1 MYSLLSHNSR
11 TLFAFALAFACTLA
25 AVAQP
30 PARRKAAEN
39 KEQTAAKTA
48 PKGSAYRDFPTAAA
62 MPEDVAWRRDIYRSL
77 DLTKD
82 ANASLYYPTTPTDG
96 RENLF
101 TYLFKLLLRG
111 QVKAYDYKL
120 DGNEDFSEKNI
131 VKAKELMDRYHIFY
145 EQKDGKI
152 RVTDSDLPSD
162 EVKVYFIKESTYFDQ
177 HTATLR
183 KKVTALCPVL
193 KRGDDFGGADSQY
206 PMFWV
211 KMDDVAPY
219 LGKLMLMGSNL
230 NNAAMMSA
238 DDFFTLNRY
247 EGDIYKTVNLQDR
260 ILANYCSED
269 SAMKKEQARIEKE
282 LDDFDRHVWGKDS
295 VATDTVKIALA
306 ADSADVAA
314 GTQANESPKAPR
326 RRTSST
332 SRRSSVSSK
341 SSSAPKSSSKSTKTK
356 SSATKKTKTPKTRT
370 SSTSSRSGGGYSV
383 RRERH

>member
-11 TLFAFALAFACTLA
+11 TLFALALAFACTLA

-39 KEQTAAKTA
+39 KEQTAAQSA

-62 MPEDVAWRRDIYRSL
+62 MPEDVSWRRDIYRSL

-177 HTATLR
+177 HTATIR

-260 ILANYCSED
+260 ILANYCTED

-282 LDDFDRHVWGKDS
+282 LDDFDRHVWGKNS
-295 VATDTVKIALA
+295 VAPDTIRVTLVRDTTATVTKTPA
-306 ADSADVAA
+306 
-314 GTQANESPKAPR
+314 R

-341 SSSAPKSSSKSTKTK
+341 SSSSSRSSSKSASSK
-356 SSATKKTKTPKTRT
+356 STSTKKAKTPKTRKP
-370 SSTSSRSGGGYSV
+370 STSSRSGGGYSV

>member
-39 KEQTAAKTA
+39 KEQTAAQSA

-62 MPEDVAWRRDIYRSL
+62 MPEDVSWRRDIYRSL

-260 ILANYCSED
+260 ILANYCTED

-295 VATDTVKIALA
+295 VAPDTIRVTLVRDTTATVTKTPA
-306 ADSADVAA
+306 
-314 GTQANESPKAPR
+314 R

-341 SSSAPKSSSKSTKTK
+341 SSSSSRSSSKSASSK
-356 SSATKKTKTPKTRT
+356 STSTKKAKTPKTRKP
-370 SSTSSRSGGGYSV
+370 STSSRSGGGYSV

>member
-11 TLFAFALAFACTLA
+11 TLFALALAFACTLA

-39 KEQTAAKTA
+39 KEQTAAQSA

-62 MPEDVAWRRDIYRSL
+62 MPEDVSWRRDIYRSL

-82 ANASLYYPTTPTDG
+82 ANASLYYPTTPTNG

-260 ILANYCSED
+260 ILANYCAED

-295 VATDTVKIALA
+295 VAPDTIRVTLVRDTTATVTKTPA
-306 ADSADVAA
+306 
-314 GTQANESPKAPR
+314 R

-332 SRRSSVSSK
+332 SRRSSVSST
-341 SSSAPKSSSKSTKTK
+341 SSSSSKSSSKSASSK
-356 SSATKKTKTPKTRT
+356 STSTKKAKTPKTRKP
-370 SSTSSRSGGGYSV
+370 STSSRSGGGYSV

>member
-11 TLFAFALAFACTLA
+11 TLFALALAFACTLA

-30 PARRKAAEN
+30 PARRKAAE
-39 KEQTAAKTA
+39 KKDQTAAQTA

-62 MPEDVAWRRDIYRSL
+62 MPEDVSWRRDIYRSL

-177 HTATLR
+177 HTATIR

-260 ILANYCSED
+260 ILANYCAED

-295 VATDTVKIALA
+295 VAPDTIRVTLVRDTTATVTKTPA
-306 ADSADVAA
+306 
-314 GTQANESPKAPR
+314 R

-341 SSSAPKSSSKSTKTK
+341 SSSSSRSSSKSASSK
-356 SSATKKTKTPKTRT
+356 STSTKKAKTPKTRKP
-370 SSTSSRSGGGYSV
+370 STSSRSGGGYSV

>member
-11 TLFAFALAFACTLA
+11 TLFAFVLACTCTLA

-30 PARRKAAEN
+30 PARRKAAEH
-39 KEQTAAKTA
+39 KEQTAAQTA

-62 MPEDVAWRRDIYRSL
+62 MPEDVSWRRDIYRSL

-82 ANASLYYPTTPTDG
+82 ANAPLYYPTTPTDG

-131 VKAKELMDRYHIFY
+131 VKAKALMDRYHIFY

-177 HTATLR
+177 HTATIR

-260 ILANYCSED
+260 ILANYCAED

-295 VATDTVKIALA
+295 VAPDTIRVTLVRDTTAT
-306 ADSADVAA
+306 V
-314 GTQANESPKAPR
+314 TKAPSR
-326 RRTSST
+326 RRTTST
-332 SRRSSVSSK
+332 SRRSTVSSK
-341 SSSAPKSSSKSTKTK
+341 SPSAPKSSSKSTKTK
-356 SSATKKTKTPKTRT
+356 SSATKKTKTPKVRT
-370 SSTSSRSGGGYSV
+370 ATSSRSGGGYSV

>member
-11 TLFAFALAFACTLA
+11 TLFAFVLACTCTLA

-39 KEQTAAKTA
+39 KEQTATQSA

-62 MPEDVAWRRDIYRSL
+62 MPEDVSWRRDIYRSL

-82 ANASLYYPTTPTDG
+82 ANAPLYYPTTPTDG

-131 VKAKELMDRYHIFY
+131 VKAKALMDRYHIFY

-177 HTATLR
+177 HTATIR

-260 ILANYCSED
+260 ILANYCAED

-295 VATDTVKIALA
+295 VAPDTIRVTLVRDTTAT
-306 ADSADVAA
+306 V
-314 GTQANESPKAPR
+314 TKAPSR
-326 RRTSST
+326 RRTTST
-332 SRRSSVSSK
+332 SRRSTVSSK
-341 SSSAPKSSSKSTKTK
+341 SPSAPKSSSKSTKTK
-356 SSATKKTKTPKTRT
+356 SSATKKTKTPKVRT
-370 SSTSSRSGGGYSV
+370 ATSSRSGGGYSV

>member
-39 KEQTAAKTA
+39 KEQTAAQSA

-62 MPEDVAWRRDIYRSL
+62 MPEDVSWRRDIYRSL

-82 ANASLYYPTTPTDG
+82 ANASLYYPTTPTNG

-177 HTATLR
+177 HTATIR

-260 ILANYCSED
+260 ILANYCTED

-295 VATDTVKIALA
+295 VAPDTIRVTLVRDTTATVTKTPA
-306 ADSADVAA
+306 
-314 GTQANESPKAPR
+314 R

-341 SSSAPKSSSKSTKTK
+341 SSSSSRSSSKSASSK
-356 SSATKKTKTPKTRT
+356 STSTKKARTPKTRKP
-370 SSTSSRSGGGYSV
+370 STSSRSGGGYSV

>member
-11 TLFAFALAFACTLA
+11 TLFALALALACTLA

-39 KEQTAAKTA
+39 KEQTAAQSA

-62 MPEDVAWRRDIYRSL
+62 MPEDVSWRRDIYRSL

-82 ANASLYYPTTPTDG
+82 ANAPLYYPTTPTNG

-177 HTATLR
+177 HTATIR

-260 ILANYCSED
+260 ILANYCAED

-295 VATDTVKIALA
+295 VAPDTIRVTLVRDTTATVTKTPA
-306 ADSADVAA
+306 
-314 GTQANESPKAPR
+314 R

-341 SSSAPKSSSKSTKTK
+341 SSSSSRSSSKSASSK
-356 SSATKKTKTPKTRT
+356 STSTKKARTPKTRKP
-370 SSTSSRSGGGYSV
+370 STSSRSGGGYSV

>member
-11 TLFAFALAFACTLA
+11 TLFALALAFACTLA

-39 KEQTAAKTA
+39 KEQTAAQTA

-62 MPEDVAWRRDIYRSL
+62 MPEDVSWRRDIYRSL

-82 ANASLYYPTTPTDG
+82 ANAPLYYPTTPTNG

-120 DGNEDFSEKNI
+120 DGNEDFSEKNN

-260 ILANYCSED
+260 ILANYCAED

-295 VATDTVKIALA
+295 VAPDTIRVTLVRDTTATVTKTPA
-306 ADSADVAA
+306 
-314 GTQANESPKAPR
+314 R

-341 SSSAPKSSSKSTKTK
+341 SSSSSRSSSKSASSK
-356 SSATKKTKTPKTRT
+356 STSTKKARTPKTRKP
-370 SSTSSRSGGGYSV
+370 STSSRSGGGYSV

>member
-11 TLFAFALAFACTLA
+11 TLFALALAFACTLA

-39 KEQTAAKTA
+39 KEQTAAQTA

-62 MPEDVAWRRDIYRSL
+62 MPEDVSWRRDIYRSL

-82 ANASLYYPTTPTDG
+82 ANAPLYYPTTPTNG

-260 ILANYCSED
+260 ILANYCTED

-295 VATDTVKIALA
+295 VAPDTIRVTLVRDTTATVTKTPA
-306 ADSADVAA
+306 
-314 GTQANESPKAPR
+314 R

-341 SSSAPKSSSKSTKTK
+341 SSTSSKSSSKSASRK
-356 SSATKKTKTPKTRT
+356 STSTKKAKTPKTRKP
-370 SSTSSRSGGGYSV
+370 STSSRSGGGYSV

>member
-11 TLFAFALAFACTLA
+11 TLFALALAFACTLA

-39 KEQTAAKTA
+39 KEQTAAQSA

-62 MPEDVAWRRDIYRSL
+62 MPEDVSWRRDIYRSL

-82 ANASLYYPTTPTDG
+82 ANASLYYPTTPTNG

-177 HTATLR
+177 HTATIR

-260 ILANYCSED
+260 ILANYCTED

-295 VATDTVKIALA
+295 VAPDTIRVTLVRDTTATVTKTPA
-306 ADSADVAA
+306 
-314 GTQANESPKAPR
+314 R

-341 SSSAPKSSSKSTKTK
+341 SSSSSRSSSKSASSK
-356 SSATKKTKTPKTRT
+356 STSTKKAKTPKTRKP
-370 SSTSSRSGGGYSV
+370 STSSRSGGGYSV

>member
-11 TLFAFALAFACTLA
+11 TLFALALAFACTLA

-39 KEQTAAKTA
+39 KEQTAAQSA

-62 MPEDVAWRRDIYRSL
+62 MPEDVSWRRDIYRSL

-82 ANASLYYPTTPTDG
+82 TNAPLYYPTTPTNG

-177 HTATLR
+177 HTATIR

-260 ILANYCSED
+260 ILANYCTED

-295 VATDTVKIALA
+295 VAPDTIRVTLVRDTTAT
-306 ADSADVAA
+306 V
-314 GTQANESPKAPR
+314 TKAPSR

-332 SRRSSVSSK
+332 SRRSTVSSK
-341 SSSAPKSSSKSTKTK
+341 SSSSSRSSSRSASSKSTSTK
-356 SSATKKTKTPKTRT
+356 EAKTPKTRK

>member
-11 TLFAFALAFACTLA
+11 TLFALALAFACTLA

-62 MPEDVAWRRDIYRSL
+62 MPEDVSWRRDIYRSL

-82 ANASLYYPTTPTDG
+82 ANAPLYYPTTPTDG

-260 ILANYCSED
+260 ILANYCTED

-295 VATDTVKIALA
+295 VAPDTIRVTLVRDTTATVTKTPA
-306 ADSADVAA
+306 
-314 GTQANESPKAPR
+314 R

-341 SSSAPKSSSKSTKTK
+341 SSSSSRSSSKSASSK
-356 SSATKKTKTPKTRT
+356 STSTKKAKTPKTRKP
-370 SSTSSRSGGGYSV
+370 STSSRSGGGYSV

>member
-11 TLFAFALAFACTLA
+11 TLFALALAFACTLA

-39 KEQTAAKTA
+39 KEQTAAQSA

-62 MPEDVAWRRDIYRSL
+62 MPEDVSWRRDIYRSL

-82 ANASLYYPTTPTDG
+82 ANAPLYYPTTPTNG

-177 HTATLR
+177 HTATIR

-260 ILANYCSED
+260 ILANYCTED

-295 VATDTVKIALA
+295 VAPDTIRVTLVRDTTATVTKTPA
-306 ADSADVAA
+306 
-314 GTQANESPKAPR
+314 R

-341 SSSAPKSSSKSTKTK
+341 SSSSSRSSSKSASRK
-356 SSATKKTKTPKTRT
+356 STSTKKARTPKTRKP
-370 SSTSSRSGGGYSV
+370 STSSRSGGGYSV

>member
-11 TLFAFALAFACTLA
+11 TLFALALAFACTLA

-39 KEQTAAKTA
+39 KEQTAAQTA

-62 MPEDVAWRRDIYRSL
+62 MPEDVSWRRDIYRSL

-82 ANASLYYPTTPTDG
+82 ANAPLYYPTTPTNG

-177 HTATLR
+177 HTATIR

-260 ILANYCSED
+260 ILANYCAED

-295 VATDTVKIALA
+295 VAPDTIRVTLVRDTTATVTKTPA
-306 ADSADVAA
+306 
-314 GTQANESPKAPR
+314 R

-341 SSSAPKSSSKSTKTK
+341 SSTSSKSSSKSASRK
-356 SSATKKTKTPKTRT
+356 STSTKKAKTPKTRKP
-370 SSTSSRSGGGYSV
+370 STSSRSGGGYSV

>member
-11 TLFAFALAFACTLA
+11 TLFALALAFACTLA

-39 KEQTAAKTA
+39 KEQTAAQSA

-62 MPEDVAWRRDIYRSL
+62 MPEDVSWRRDIYRSL

-82 ANASLYYPTTPTDG
+82 ANAPLYYPTTPTDG

-101 TYLFKLLLRG
+101 THLFKLLLRG

-131 VKAKELMDRYHIFY
+131 VKAKALMDRYHIFY

-177 HTATLR
+177 HTATIR

-260 ILANYCSED
+260 ILANYCAED

-295 VATDTVKIALA
+295 VAPDTIRVTLVRDTTATVTKTPA
-306 ADSADVAA
+306 
-314 GTQANESPKAPR
+314 R

-341 SSSAPKSSSKSTKTK
+341 SSSSSRSSSKSASSK
-356 SSATKKTKTPKTRT
+356 STSTKKAKTPKTRKP
-370 SSTSSRSGGGYSV
+370 STSSRSGGGYSV

>member
-11 TLFAFALAFACTLA
+11 TLFALALAFACTLA

-62 MPEDVAWRRDIYRSL
+62 MPEDVSWRRDIYRSL

-260 ILANYCSED
+260 ILANYCAED

-295 VATDTVKIALA
+295 VAPDTIRVTLVRDTTATVTKTPA
-306 ADSADVAA
+306 
-314 GTQANESPKAPR
+314 R

-356 SSATKKTKTPKTRT
+356 SSATKKTKTPKVRT
-370 SSTSSRSGGGYSV
+370 ATSSRSGGGYSV

>member
-11 TLFAFALAFACTLA
+11 TLFALALAFACTLA

-39 KEQTAAKTA
+39 KEQTAAQSA

-62 MPEDVAWRRDIYRSL
+62 MPEDVSWRRDIYRSL

-82 ANASLYYPTTPTDG
+82 ANAPLYYPTTPTNG

-177 HTATLR
+177 HTATIR

-260 ILANYCSED
+260 ILANYCAED

-295 VATDTVKIALA
+295 VAPDTIRVTLVRDTTATVTKTPA
-306 ADSADVAA
+306 
-314 GTQANESPKAPR
+314 R

-341 SSSAPKSSSKSTKTK
+341 SSSSSRSSSKSASSK
-356 SSATKKTKTPKTRT
+356 STSTKKARTPKTRKP
-370 SSTSSRSGGGYSV
+370 STSSRSGGGYSV

>member
-11 TLFAFALAFACTLA
+11 TLFALALAFACTLA

-39 KEQTAAKTA
+39 KEQTAAQTA

-62 MPEDVAWRRDIYRSL
+62 MPEDVSWRRDIYRSL

-82 ANASLYYPTTPTDG
+82 ANASLYYPTTPTNG

-260 ILANYCSED
+260 ILANYCAED

-295 VATDTVKIALA
+295 VAPDTIRVTLVRDTTATVTKTPA
-306 ADSADVAA
+306 
-314 GTQANESPKAPR
+314 R

-341 SSSAPKSSSKSTKTK
+341 SSSSSKSSAK
-356 SSATKKTKTPKTRT
+356 SASRKSTSTKKAKTPKTRKP
-370 SSTSSRSGGGYSV
+370 STSSRSGGGYSV

>member
-39 KEQTAAKTA
+39 KEQTAAQTA

-62 MPEDVAWRRDIYRSL
+62 MPEDVSWRRDIYRSL

-82 ANASLYYPTTPTDG
+82 ANAPLYYPTTPTNG

-177 HTATLR
+177 HTATIR

-260 ILANYCSED
+260 ILANYCTED

-295 VATDTVKIALA
+295 VAPDTIRVTLVRDTTATVTKTPA
-306 ADSADVAA
+306 
-314 GTQANESPKAPR
+314 R

-341 SSSAPKSSSKSTKTK
+341 SSSSSRSSSKSASSK
-356 SSATKKTKTPKTRT
+356 STSTKKAKTPKTRKP
-370 SSTSSRSGGGYSV
+370 STSSRSGGGYSV

>member
-39 KEQTAAKTA
+39 KEQTAAQSA

-62 MPEDVAWRRDIYRSL
+62 MPEDVSWRRDIYRSL

-82 ANASLYYPTTPTDG
+82 ANAPLYYPTTPTNG

-177 HTATLR
+177 HTATIR

-260 ILANYCSED
+260 ILANYCAED

-295 VATDTVKIALA
+295 VAPDTIRVTLVRDTTATVTKTPA
-306 ADSADVAA
+306 
-314 GTQANESPKAPR
+314 R

-341 SSSAPKSSSKSTKTK
+341 SSSSSRSSSKSASSK
-356 SSATKKTKTPKTRT
+356 STSTKKARTPKTRKP
-370 SSTSSRSGGGYSV
+370 STSSRSGGGYSV

>member
-11 TLFAFALAFACTLA
+11 TLFALALAFACTLA

-39 KEQTAAKTA
+39 KEQTAAQTA

-62 MPEDVAWRRDIYRSL
+62 MPEDVSWRRDIYRSL

-82 ANASLYYPTTPTDG
+82 ANAPLYYPTTPTNG

-260 ILANYCSED
+260 ILANYCTED

-295 VATDTVKIALA
+295 VAPDTIRVTLVRDTTATVTKTPA
-306 ADSADVAA
+306 
-314 GTQANESPKAPR
+314 R

-341 SSSAPKSSSKSTKTK
+341 STSTKK
-356 SSATKKTKTPKTRT
+356 AKTPKTRKP
-370 SSTSSRSGGGYSV
+370 STSSRSGGGYSV

>member
-11 TLFAFALAFACTLA
+11 TLFALALAFACTLA

-39 KEQTAAKTA
+39 KEQTAAQSA

-62 MPEDVAWRRDIYRSL
+62 MPEDVSWRRDIYRSL

-82 ANASLYYPTTPTDG
+82 ANAPLYYPTTPTNG

-177 HTATLR
+177 HTATIR

-260 ILANYCSED
+260 ILANYCTED

-295 VATDTVKIALA
+295 VAPDTIRVTLVRDTTATVTKTPA
-306 ADSADVAA
+306 
-314 GTQANESPKAPR
+314 R

-341 SSSAPKSSSKSTKTK
+341 SSSSSRLSSKSASSKST
-356 SSATKKTKTPKTRT
+356 STKKAKTPKTRKP
-370 SSTSSRSGGGYSV
+370 STSSRSGGGYSV

>member
-11 TLFAFALAFACTLA
+11 TLFALALAFACTLA

-39 KEQTAAKTA
+39 KEQTAAQTA

-62 MPEDVAWRRDIYRSL
+62 MPEDVSWRRDIYRSL

-82 ANASLYYPTTPTDG
+82 ANAPLYYPTTPTNG

-260 ILANYCSED
+260 ILANYCTED

-295 VATDTVKIALA
+295 VAPDTIRVTLVRDTTATVTKTPA
-306 ADSADVAA
+306 
-314 GTQANESPKAPR
+314 R

-332 SRRSSVSSK
+332 SRRSSVSCK
-341 SSSAPKSSSKSTKTK
+341 SSSSSKSSSKSASSK
-356 SSATKKTKTPKTRT
+356 STSTKKAKTPKTRKP
-370 SSTSSRSGGGYSV
+370 STSSRSGGGYSV

>member
-11 TLFAFALAFACTLA
+11 TLFALALAFACTLA

-39 KEQTAAKTA
+39 KEQTAAQTA

-62 MPEDVAWRRDIYRSL
+62 MPEDVSWRRDIYRSL

-82 ANASLYYPTTPTDG
+82 ANAPLYYPTTPTNG

-177 HTATLR
+177 HTATIR

-260 ILANYCSED
+260 ILANYCAED

-295 VATDTVKIALA
+295 VAPDTIRVTLVRDTTATVTKTPA
-306 ADSADVAA
+306 
-314 GTQANESPKAPR
+314 R

-341 SSSAPKSSSKSTKTK
+341 SSSAPKSSSKSASRK
-356 SSATKKTKTPKTRT
+356 STSTKKARTPKTRKP
-370 SSTSSRSGGGYSV
+370 STSSRSGGGYSV

>member
-11 TLFAFALAFACTLA
+11 TLFALALAFACTLA

-39 KEQTAAKTA
+39 KEQTAAQTA

-62 MPEDVAWRRDIYRSL
+62 MPEDVSWRRDIYRSL

-82 ANASLYYPTTPTDG
+82 ANAPLYYPTTPTNG

-260 ILANYCSED
+260 ILANYCAED

-295 VATDTVKIALA
+295 VAPDTIRVTLVRDTTATVTKTPA
-306 ADSADVAA
+306 
-314 GTQANESPKAPR
+314 R

-341 SSSAPKSSSKSTKTK
+341 SSTSSKSSSKSASRK
-356 SSATKKTKTPKTRT
+356 STSTKKAKTPKTRKP
-370 SSTSSRSGGGYSV
+370 STSSRSGGGYSV

>member
-39 KEQTAAKTA
+39 KEQTAAQTA

-62 MPEDVAWRRDIYRSL
+62 MPEDVSWRRDIYRSL

-177 HTATLR
+177 HTATIR

-260 ILANYCSED
+260 ILANYCTED

-295 VATDTVKIALA
+295 VAPDTIRVTLVRDTTATVTKTPA
-306 ADSADVAA
+306 
-314 GTQANESPKAPR
+314 R

-341 SSSAPKSSSKSTKTK
+341 SSSSSRSSSKSASSK
-356 SSATKKTKTPKTRT
+356 STSTKKARTPKTRKP
-370 SSTSSRSGGGYSV
+370 STSSRSGGGYSV

>member
-11 TLFAFALAFACTLA
+11 TLFALALAFACTLA

-39 KEQTAAKTA
+39 KEQTAAQTA

-62 MPEDVAWRRDIYRSL
+62 MPEDVSWRRDIYRSL

-82 ANASLYYPTTPTDG
+82 ANAPLYYPTTPTNG

-260 ILANYCSED
+260 ILANYCAED

-295 VATDTVKIALA
+295 VAPDTIRVTLVRDTTATVTKTPA
-306 ADSADVAA
+306 
-314 GTQANESPKAPR
+314 R

-341 SSSAPKSSSKSTKTK
+341 SSSSSRSSSKSASSK
-356 SSATKKTKTPKTRT
+356 STSTKKAKTPKTRKP
-370 SSTSSRSGGGYSV
+370 STSSRSGGGYSV

>member
-1 MYSLLSHNSR
+1 
-11 TLFAFALAFACTLA
+11 
-25 AVAQP
+25 
-30 PARRKAAEN
+30 
-39 KEQTAAKTA
+39 
-48 PKGSAYRDFPTAAA
+48 
-62 MPEDVAWRRDIYRSL
+62 
-77 DLTKD
+77 
-82 ANASLYYPTTPTDG
+82 
-96 RENLF
+96 
-101 TYLFKLLLRG
+101 
-111 QVKAYDYKL
+111 
-120 DGNEDFSEKNI
+120 
-131 VKAKELMDRYHIFY
+131 MDRYHIFY

-177 HTATLR
+177 HTATIR

-260 ILANYCSED
+260 ILANYCAED

-295 VATDTVKIALA
+295 VAPDTVKIALA
-306 ADSADVAA
+306 TDSAALATGAKAD
-314 GTQANESPKAPR
+314 ESPKAPR

-332 SRRSSVSSK
+332 SRRSTVSSK

-356 SSATKKTKTPKTRT
+356 SSATKKTKTPKVRT
-370 SSTSSRSGGGYSV
+370 ATSSRSGGGYSV

>member
-11 TLFAFALAFACTLA
+11 TLFALALAFACTLA

-39 KEQTAAKTA
+39 KEQTAAQTA

-62 MPEDVAWRRDIYRSL
+62 MPEDVSWRRDIYRSL

-82 ANASLYYPTTPTDG
+82 ANAPLYYPTTPTNG

-177 HTATLR
+177 HTATIR

-260 ILANYCSED
+260 ILANYCTED

-295 VATDTVKIALA
+295 VAPDTIRVTLVRDTTATVTKTPA
-306 ADSADVAA
+306 
-314 GTQANESPKAPR
+314 R

-341 SSSAPKSSSKSTKTK
+341 SSSSSRSSSKSASSK
-356 SSATKKTKTPKTRT
+356 STSTKKAKTPKTRKP
-370 SSTSSRSGGGYSV
+370 STSSRSGGGYSV

>member
-11 TLFAFALAFACTLA
+11 TLFALALAFACTLA

-39 KEQTAAKTA
+39 KEQTAAQTA

-62 MPEDVAWRRDIYRSL
+62 MPEDVSWRRDIYRSL

-82 ANASLYYPTTPTDG
+82 ANAPLYYPTTPTNG

-260 ILANYCSED
+260 ILANYCAED

-295 VATDTVKIALA
+295 VAPDTIRVTLVRDTTATVTKTPA
-306 ADSADVAA
+306 
-314 GTQANESPKAPR
+314 R

-341 SSSAPKSSSKSTKTK
+341 SSSSSRSSSKSASSK
-356 SSATKKTKTPKTRT
+356 STSTKKARTPKTRKP
-370 SSTSSRSGGGYSV
+370 STSSRSGGGYSV